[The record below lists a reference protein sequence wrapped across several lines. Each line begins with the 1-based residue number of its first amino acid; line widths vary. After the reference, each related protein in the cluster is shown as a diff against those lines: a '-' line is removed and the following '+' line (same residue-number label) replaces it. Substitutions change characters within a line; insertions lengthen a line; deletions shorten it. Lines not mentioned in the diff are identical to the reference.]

1 MRRLENRIALI
12 TGAGGGF
19 GRAIA
24 QEFAHEG
31 AHVFATDVSEDGT
44 NETAELIR
52 GEGGSATAIRLD
64 VRRTDDIASVLKTI
78 EEKHGKL
85 HVLVNNAG
93 ITQREDFRHISDEQW
108 NEILDINLTAAMRLS
123 RDALKLLA
131 AAEGASI
138 INVSSIM
145 EGVHVR
151 QLSAYSTTK
160 AAIAGLSRSV
170 AVEYAAFGVRVNYIC
185 PGYAAT
191 GMTERILR
199 NEAVRKGLIDRT
211 PLKRFAET
219 QDIAKAAL
227 FLASDDA
234 SFITGEGLTVD
245 GGMNIQL

>member
-1 MRRLENRIALI
+1 MGRLENKVALI

-19 GRAIA
+19 GRAISE
-24 QEFAHEG
+24 EFAREG
-31 AHVFATDVSEDGT
+31 AHIFAGDIDDERNKETVDLITAAGGT
-44 NETAELIR
+44 
-52 GEGGSATAIRLD
+52 GTAIRLD
-64 VRRTDDIASVLKTI
+64 VSRKEDIAGALDAI
-78 EEKHGKL
+78 AQQHGQL

-93 ITQREDFRHISDEQW
+93 ITQREDFRHITDEQW
-108 NEILDINLTAAMRLS
+108 AEILDVNLTAAMRLS
-123 RDALKLLA
+123 RDALKLLTA
-131 AAEGASI
+131 AKGASI
-138 INVSSIM
+138 INISSIM
-145 EGVHVR
+145 ERVHVR

-160 AAIAGLSRSV
+160 AAIAGLSRSI
-170 AVEYAAFGVRVNYIC
+170 AVEYAAFDVRVNYLC

-199 NEAVRKGLIDRT
+199 NDAVRKGLIDRT

-219 QDIAKAAL
+219 RDIAKAAL

>member
-1 MRRLENRIALI
+1 MGRLENKVALI

-24 QEFAHEG
+24 QEFAREG
-31 AHVFATDVSEDGT
+31 AHIYAGDVDDASNT
-44 NETAELIR
+44 ETVNLIS
-52 GEGGSATAIRLD
+52 GEGGTGTAIRLD
-64 VRRTDDIASVLKTI
+64 VRQKGDIAAVLDAI
-78 EEKHGKL
+78 GQEHGRL

-108 NEILDINLTAAMRLS
+108 EEILDINLTAAMRLS
-123 RDALKLLA
+123 RDALKLLR

-138 INVSSIM
+138 INISSIM

-160 AAIAGLSRSV
+160 AAIAGLSRSI
-170 AVEYAAFGVRVNYIC
+170 AVEYAAFDVRVNYIC

-191 GMTERILR
+191 AMTERILR
-199 NEAVRKGLIDRT
+199 NEAVRQGLIDRT

-219 QDIAKAAL
+219 RDIAKAAL

>member
-1 MRRLENRIALI
+1 MGRLENKVALI

-24 QEFAHEG
+24 QEFAREG
-31 AHVFATDVSEDGT
+31 AHVFASDVDEEGNKETVDLIKADG
-44 NETAELIR
+44 
-52 GEGGSATAIRLD
+52 GDATAIRLD
-64 VRRTDDIASVLKTI
+64 VSQTDDIAAVLKAI
-78 EEKHGKL
+78 EDKHGQL

-93 ITQREDFRHISDEQW
+93 ITQREDFRHITDEQW
-108 NEILDINLTAAMRLS
+108 HEILDINLTAAMRLS
-123 RDALKLLA
+123 RDALKLLRA
-131 AAEGASI
+131 AKGASI
-138 INVSSIM
+138 INISSIM

-170 AVEYAAFGVRVNYIC
+170 AVEYAAFDVRVNYIC

-191 GMTERILR
+191 SMTERILR
-199 NEAVRKGLIDRT
+199 NDAVRKGLIDRT
-211 PLKRFAET
+211 PLKRFADT

>member
-1 MRRLENRIALI
+1 MARLDNKIALI

-24 QEFAHEG
+24 QEFAREG
-31 AHVFATDVSEDGT
+31 AHVVVSDVDEDGT
-44 NETAELIR
+44 KETADLINADG
-52 GEGGSATAIRLD
+52 GEATAIRLD
-64 VRRTDDIASVLKTI
+64 VRQPDDIAAVLKTI
-78 EEKHGKL
+78 EDTHGKL

-108 NEILDINLTAAMRLS
+108 HEILDINLTAAMRLS
-123 RDALKLLA
+123 RDALKLMRA
-131 AAEGASI
+131 AKGASI
-138 INVSSIM
+138 INISSIM

-160 AAIAGLSRSV
+160 AAIAGLSRSI
-170 AVEYAAFGVRVNYIC
+170 AVEYAAFDVLVNYIC

-191 GMTERILR
+191 SMTERILR

>member
-1 MRRLENRIALI
+1 MGRLENKVALI

-24 QEFAHEG
+24 EEFAREG
-31 AHVFATDVSEDGT
+31 AHIFAGDVNDEKNKETVDLITAAGGT
-44 NETAELIR
+44 GTAV
-52 GEGGSATAIRLD
+52 RLD
-64 VRRTDDIASVLKTI
+64 VSQKDDIAGALDAISQQ
-78 EEKHGKL
+78 HGRL

-93 ITQREDFRHISDEQW
+93 ITQREDFRHITDEQW
-108 NEILDINLTAAMRLS
+108 AEILDVNLTAAMRLS
-123 RDALKLLA
+123 RDALKLLTA
-131 AAEGASI
+131 AKGASI
-138 INVSSIM
+138 INISSIM
-145 EGVHVR
+145 ERVHVR

-160 AAIAGLSRSV
+160 AAIAGLSRSI
-170 AVEYAAFGVRVNYIC
+170 AVEYAAFDVRVNYLC

-191 GMTERILR
+191 AMTERILR

-219 QDIAKAAL
+219 RDIAKAAV